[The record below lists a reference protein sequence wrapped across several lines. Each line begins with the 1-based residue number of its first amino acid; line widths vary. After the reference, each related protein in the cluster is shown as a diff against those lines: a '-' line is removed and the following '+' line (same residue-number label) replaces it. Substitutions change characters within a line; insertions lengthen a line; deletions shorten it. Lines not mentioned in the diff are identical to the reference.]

1 MVLIL
6 AVTLESP
13 RELRGLD
20 ILAKGDQ
27 IRRIDANHYTVKSQ
41 SGHGSYPVE
50 REGKEWS
57 CKCPDHVHRK
67 TVCKHIWGVYF
78 SLHLRQNVITQV
90 QPEIISTELEAG
102 TCRLCN
108 SEQIVKIG
116 KIKTKHGLV
125 QRYLCRSCKRKFVVN
140 ETGFEYVKATPK
152 AITVA
157 LDLYFKGVSQRKIVD
172 HLKQF
177 EGVKVTQP
185 CVVKWIVK
193 YTALMEAYVE
203 NFTPQLGAVWHSD
216 EMMQNVKRTQPMKI
230 GNTGEERNY
239 SWVWNLMDHETRFL
253 IASQVTKHRDVAS
266 ARAILQKAKKE
277 ADGQNPSFIVTD
289 KLHSY
294 NEAIYREF
302 WTMAKPRT
310 EHVKLKSIRE
320 GTNNNVVERLNGT
333 VRERTKV
340 MRGLNT
346 DDSAARML
354 EANRLYYN
362 YLRPHQAL
370 NGGTPA
376 EKAGINLKLE
386 GNKWKKLISQAAKT
400 HEVIGGKNEQ

>member
-1 MVLIL
+1 MVAIL

-27 IRRIDANHYTVKSQ
+27 IRRLDADHYKVKSQ
-41 SGHGSYPVE
+41 SGNGFYDVT
-50 REGKEWS
+50 RQGKEWS
-57 CKCPDHVHRK
+57 CKCPDHLHRK
-67 TVCKHIWGVYF
+67 TVCKHIWSVYF

-90 QPEIISTELEAG
+90 QPEIVSTELEAG
-102 TCRLCN
+102 VCRLCN
-108 SEQIVKIG
+108 SQQIVKIG

-125 QRYLCRSCKRKFVVN
+125 QRYVCRTCNRKFVVN

-185 CVVKWIVK
+185 CVVKWIAK
-193 YTALMEAYVE
+193 YMTLMQAYVDR
-203 NFTPQLGAVWHSD
+203 FTPQLGAVWHSD
-216 EMMQNVKRTQPMKI
+216 EMMQNVRRTEPMKI
-230 GNTGEERNY
+230 GQRGEERNY

-253 IASQVTKHRDVAS
+253 IASQVTKHRDVVA
-266 ARAILQKAKKE
+266 ARAILQRAKKE
-277 ADGQNPSFIVTD
+277 ANGQNPSFIVTD
-289 KLHSY
+289 KLSAY
-294 NEAIYREF
+294 DEAVRREF
-302 WTMAKPRT
+302 WTHAKPRT
-310 EHVKLKSIRE
+310 EHVRLKSIRE

-346 DDSAARML
+346 DGSAERML
-354 EANRLYYN
+354 QANRLYYN
-362 YLRPHQAL
+362 YLRPHQTL

-376 EKAGINLKLE
+376 ERAGINLQLS
-386 GNKWKKLISQAAKT
+386 GNKWQRLISQAAKVQT
-400 HEVIGGKNEQ
+400 TKVGEK